1 MSYYLNADEIF
12 QVGIEIEANGK
23 AFYEAAAAA
32 APEPGVRALCREL
45 AAWETKHIEL
55 FEALRRALPAS
66 AREGQVFD
74 PDSEEHAYV
83 KAAAD
88 DHVFVKNK
96 DVGALV
102 AKCRDGR
109 ELLDV
114 AIGFEKDSVV
124 FYAAMKN
131 LVPPELA
138 AQSIDALV
146 EEELKHVAILTRE
159 RNNVSG

>member
-1 MSYYLNADEIF
+1 MSYYMNADEIF
-12 QVGIEIEANGK
+12 QVGVEIETNGK

-32 APEPGVRALCREL
+32 AAEPGVRALCREL
-45 AAWETKHIEL
+45 AGWEAKHIEL
-55 FEALRRALPAS
+55 FASLRRALPAT

-74 PDSEEHAYV
+74 PDSEEQAYV

-88 DHVFVKNK
+88 SHVFVKNK
-96 DVGALV
+96 DVAAL
-102 AKCRDGR
+102 AAGCRTGR

-124 FYAAMKN
+124 FYAAMKA

-146 EEELKHVAILTRE
+146 EEELKHVAILTKE
-159 RNNVSG
+159 RDRVPG